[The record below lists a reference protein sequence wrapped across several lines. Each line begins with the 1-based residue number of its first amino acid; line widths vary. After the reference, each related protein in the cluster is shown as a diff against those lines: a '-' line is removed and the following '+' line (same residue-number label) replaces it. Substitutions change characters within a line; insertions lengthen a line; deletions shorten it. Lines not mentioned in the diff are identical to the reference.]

1 MRRTIAV
8 DFDGCICVNKWPKIG
23 EPRQQV
29 INELIRAQAEGARLI
44 LWTCREGAQLD
55 AAVMWCL
62 NHGLRFDAV
71 NDNLQ
76 ENIAAYGNNCR
87 KVWADEYW
95 DDRSVLVVNAGELTS
110 IAFSK
115 PEGGVS
121 VMRWPIPG
129 VQFVRHEGATCPIP
143 IRKRGWREKLR
154 LRCLSLREIMR
165 LQEP

>member
-8 DFDGCICVNKWPKIG
+8 DFDGCICENKWPEIG

-44 LWTCREGAQLD
+44 LWTCREGELLD

-62 NHGLRFDAV
+62 NRGLRFDAV

-76 ENIAAYGNNCR
+76 ENIATYGNNCR

-95 DDRSVLVVNAGELTS
+95 DDKSVLVVNTGVLTD
-110 IAFSK
+110 IAFSRE
-115 PEGGVS
+115 EGGAT
-121 VMRWPIPG
+121 VMRWPMEG
-129 VQFVRHEGATCPIP
+129 VQFISCKGSGTPIP
-143 IRKRGWREKLR
+143 VRKRGWREKLR

>member
-8 DFDGCICVNKWPKIG
+8 DFDGCICENKWPEIG

-29 INELIRAQAEGARLI
+29 INELIKAQAEGARLI
-44 LWTCREGAQLD
+44 LWTCREGEPLD

-95 DDRSVLVVNAGELTS
+95 DDRGVLITGVGDITS
-110 IAFSK
+110 ITFFRKEGEAGPVLPFRPK
-115 PEGGVS
+115 PERSDHIHRFPVKK
-121 VMRWPIPG
+121 V
-129 VQFVRHEGATCPIP
+129 
-143 IRKRGWREKLR
+143 GWREKIR
-154 LRCLSLREIMR
+154 RWFTTPRWI
-165 LQEP
+165 